1 MLTKNNFIN
10 TQYLSNYD
18 LINKYNLISIHK
30 IPTIQNIVLEFNLT
44 TFLKAF
50 DTNINKEVTNEVQVK
65 AFLFLYL
72 FSSMLPFINNKK
84 RTIMKTKNKN
94 VNDLSNTNYALKM
107 ILSNKKEIIAF
118 LFTLFIENWTNAM
131 AEEQNF
137 FNKSMAS
144 SSEYLNSN
152 KILFNAFLPV
162 SIFSETENLG
172 QVLPG
177 LNTKEF
183 DLSINCLIQNPFI
196 GKDYKKFLKNLP
208 LFWING

>member
-18 LINKYNLISIHK
+18 LINKYNLMSIHK
-30 IPTIQNIVLEFNLT
+30 IPTIRNIVLEFNLA

-50 DTNINKEVTNEVQVK
+50 DLNLNKEVTNEVQVK

-72 FSSMLPFINNKK
+72 FSAVLPFINNKK
-84 RTIMKTKNKN
+84 RTVIKIKNKN
-94 VNDLSNTNYALKM
+94 LNDLASTNYALKM
-107 ILSNKKEIIAF
+107 ILSNKKEIIAL
-118 LFTLFIENWTNAM
+118 LFTLFIENWSNAI

-137 FNKSMAS
+137 FNKNMTS
-144 SSEYLNSN
+144 SSEYLNSK
-152 KILFNAFLPV
+152 KILFTSFLPV
-162 SIFSETENLG
+162 SIFSETENLS
-172 QVLPG
+172 QMLPG
-177 LNTKEF
+177 LNTKEL

-196 GKDYKKFLKNLP
+196 VKDYKKFLKNLP